1 MVENI
6 LYVLP
11 LIFPLTCFLYFIK
24 QLYSTIKSDKKD
36 ILEIIISIVFI
47 VFIMTISIIYL
58 KIIAR
63 NNLINIEI
71 KILYIL
77 FGISLTIPY
86 IIFIKSIKNNTSRST
101 TKKNGFILIFLW
113 TIIFVLPSIKIILE
127 YFTTEL

>member
-1 MVENI
+1 MGENI
-6 LYVLP
+6 LYIFP

-36 ILEIIISIVFI
+36 ILEIIISIIFI

-58 KIIAR
+58 KIIEK
-63 NNLINIEI
+63 NNLINVEI

-77 FGISLTIPY
+77 FGISLAIPY
-86 IIFIKSIKNNTSRST
+86 IIFIKSMKKNTSRST
-101 TKKNGFILIFLW
+101 TKKIGFILIFLW

-127 YFTTEL
+127 YFTAEL